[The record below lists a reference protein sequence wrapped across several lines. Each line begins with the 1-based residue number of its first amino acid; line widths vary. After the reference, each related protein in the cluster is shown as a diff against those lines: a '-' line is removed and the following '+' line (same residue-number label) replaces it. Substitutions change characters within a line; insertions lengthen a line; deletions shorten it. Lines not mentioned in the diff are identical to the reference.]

1 MRERAHTSVP
11 AAVAQLS
18 VKGVTKSYGTR
29 LVLDHVSFTVRPGEK
44 AAVIGENGSGKSTLL
59 RLLAAVET
67 PDAGELTVDF
77 PGGTGHL
84 AQTLDLAPDRTVR
97 DAVDLALADLRDM
110 ERRLRTAE
118 ERLGDASEDEL
129 AAYGELLIA
138 YQERG
143 GYQADARVDA
153 AMHGLGLAGITR
165 DRVLGS
171 LSGGEQSRLALA
183 CVLAAA
189 PELLLLDEPTNH
201 LDAAAVRWLEN
212 HLRAH
217 RGTVVAVTHDRGFL
231 ERVATTIL
239 EVDRDARTVHRYGDG
254 WAGYRAAKAAAR
266 RRAEQEH
273 ADWLEEVARTEELL
287 DAAGKRLATTGRDP
301 RQGFGKHRRPHEAKL
316 GGQVRAVRERLAQLR
331 RNPVAAPPQPL
342 RFTAALPTA
351 DGGHPVDRP
360 LAELDAVAVGERLR
374 LEGTLAVTPG
384 QRLLVTGENG
394 AGKTTLLRVLA
405 GDLEP
410 DAGAVRRPA
419 RIGYLPQ
426 ELPARSTRL
435 PLLAAFAAGRPGP
448 PDEYAEQLL
457 TLGLFREEDLHV
469 PVAVLSAGQQRRLQI
484 ARLVTRPAD
493 LLVLDEPTN
502 HVALDLVED
511 LESALAAY
519 PGAVVAVSHD
529 RGFRERSSNSRRPPE
544 GRARRRLVRAIA
556 RRRSRPRWGC
566 PRSSEVESGGGATWA
581 VRQRSWGPL
590 WGSACQASPGR
601 REFDDRPRPKRAGP
615 AWWAVPRWTAPGRC
629 PVGRRAGRALAAA
642 AAPSAGPS
650 PRCPDGPS

>member
-1 MRERAHTSVP
+1 MP

-29 LVLDHVSFTVRPGEK
+29 LVLDQVSFTVRPGEK

-59 RLLAAVET
+59 RLLAAVEM
-67 PDAGELTVDF
+67 PDAGELTVGF

-84 AQTLDLAPDRTVR
+84 AQTLDLDPDRTVQ

-118 ERLGDASEDEL
+118 ERLGEASDGEL

-138 YQERG
+138 YEERG
-143 GYQADARVDA
+143 GYEADARVDA

-201 LDAAAVRWLEN
+201 LDAAAVRWLED

-231 ERVATTIL
+231 ERIATTIL
-239 EVDRDARTVHRYGDG
+239 EVDRTARTVHRYGDG

-273 ADWLEEVARTEELL
+273 ADWLQEVARTEELL
-287 DAAGKRLATTGRDP
+287 DAAGKRLATTGKDP
-301 RQGFGKHRRPHEAKL
+301 RQGFGKHRRSHEAKL
-316 GGQVRAVRERLAQLR
+316 GGQVRAVRERLAHLR
-331 RNPVAAPPQPL
+331 RNPVAAPPLPL

-360 LAELDAVAVGERLR
+360 LAELDGVAVGERLR
-374 LEGTLAVTPG
+374 LNGLLAVAPG

-405 GDLEP
+405 GNLEP

-435 PLLAAFAAGRPGP
+435 PLLAAFAAGRPGL

-457 TLGLFREEDLHV
+457 ALGLFREEDLHI
-469 PVAVLSAGQQRRLQI
+469 PVAALSAGQQRRLQI
-484 ARLVTRPAD
+484 AHLVTRPAD

-502 HVALDLVED
+502 HIALDLVED

-529 RGFRERSSNSRRPPE
+529 RGFRARFPGERLELRD
-544 GRARRRLVRAIA
+544 GRARA
-556 RRRSRPRWGC
+556 
-566 PRSSEVESGGGATWA
+566 EVLRT
-581 VRQRSWGPL
+581 
-590 WGSACQASPGR
+590 SAP
-601 REFDDRPRPKRAGP
+601 
-615 AWWAVPRWTAPGRC
+615 
-629 PVGRRAGRALAAA
+629 
-642 AAPSAGPS
+642 
-650 PRCPDGPS
+650 